1 MEVINKIA
9 EEVELSLQL
18 LLLSQDKLV
27 TPKKEDLAKTV
38 ILKHPIRSAQTKIS
52 SLLKAI
58 RNSNSPR
65 ILNQE
70 GKLAMLNNNFKM
82 LI

>member
-1 MEVINKIA
+1 VGQ
-9 EEVELSLQL
+9 SLL
-18 LLLSQDKLV
+18 LHLLSQDKLV

-38 ILKHPIRSAQTKIS
+38 ILKLPTSSAQTKIS
-52 SLLKAI
+52 SLPKAI
-58 RNSNSPR
+58 KNSSFPK

-70 GKLAMLNNNFKM
+70 GNQVMPNNNFKM